1 MNTIKTNRM
10 KKENKLIAEAI
21 VKALMEENIIPKGI
35 HQPLEY
41 LAIELII
48 EQLKQIA

>member
-1 MNTIKTNRM
+1 MNTQEN
-10 KKENKLIAEAI
+10 NKLIAEAI
-21 VKALMEENIIPKGI
+21 VKALMEEDIIPQGI

-48 EQLKQIA
+48 EQLNK